1 MMTTHAS
8 LINSLGSYEGDEE
21 SEYHHLDDPA
31 SLDDDDDND
40 NDNDDD
46 DHNDDDN
53 DEDNRDESQPNGADY
68 ELNHQEIENFEV
80 LDDTFAT
87 AREEDDDVEG
97 DEDVDRRLGLGSA
110 LNVLKSILEQ
120 ITLNDSPPVNEEIL
134 FSPLKETG
142 KTPKSRGN
150 LDLADRTSLKKGSRQ
165 QHALSPC
172 NGGDIHNK
180 LSFSPTD
187 SASVSSSDATSTLSS
202 LGWSGQPSLETTN
215 ETVLSYQTQYQKSQS
230 SAEMKMGNVAL
241 ATLCHCT
248 VTSLTRSGLIR
259 KAQELEDPLPDCVS
273 NENRKPDLMVET
285 EMPVSPKKNRGSP
298 SKWMRKKF
306 TPLTKKLP
314 PPTPLHP
321 PPLSPKLPKHTW
333 LVRMNKSPRNVEPPG
348 TLTKTFSNYALE
360 ADDIESEIHDSLTSD
375 EELMIQSH
383 SPPSKSHNDVIS
395 SSHHRAPEDLFGAL
409 EDHHQEHQLQEDL
422 LYSHSGEIIVEE
434 TDEDVANDTLSP
446 TAFSDA
452 YISRYTPS
460 KLSHTQLNADQSKQ
474 PRLQMFGS
482 EYARFLSSTAL
493 APDQRRRNLK
503 TLNMIRQPTW
513 RRNGQPRHRQYRP
526 VGGDLSMRLGRR
538 TLNVEDADS
547 AVLTGAITDILV
559 THGDEVPPKGYY
571 RISQTPDGDEF
582 NALLRNTPTRVPGG
596 RTTQVYIN
604 VKKEANWDR
613 AAQRPC
619 VTALAVIFPDRKEFV
634 PPGFCVVRKYE
645 ITEGESSKS
654 TSYSANLNYGSNGER
669 VYLCYRRSREG
680 NPITGVL
687 PLQPSNDELIPEG
700 YTVLERTPRNH
711 VADIN
716 SKAGQP
722 VFLAFRQR
730 LASLEP
736 LRPLPLLLS
745 VYHDAMLRSMPEEF
759 SDRGNPQ
766 KRLRAVFRR
775 SRLQAYY
782 CTGGTVVGSEVGRFH
797 IMDRSTHPL
806 LSPSSVT
813 NRLTLIEASR
823 QKAISAIP
831 KLVTPNNKYR
841 SSSDSLAKSNYSDS
855 SMGQSTTHSLH
866 ESTLGDYLDASRSI
880 TTEIGLTGDASLGV
894 SSRASLSTSSDFLSQ
909 MKRESFS
916 SEADGNASTDSSNV
930 MNFAS
935 ISTMSLSSQLPDED
949 LDKTR
954 THLKETKDKS
964 ASLKSFFS
972 YDDLTLKMCL
982 AVLSFIPCVK
992 SATGTTKELDVRAAL
1007 LTPILTACYT
1017 HHGGASLMAVEGL
1030 ITLLKETDF
1039 FTHDVSIE
1047 GSNSR
1052 LTLLDLSIQAVCDVA
1067 TSSARETS
1075 FGTCIEF
1082 VQHAVKLAKGQ
1093 LNTRTAGYVLR
1104 FYLFIFYFGANI
1116 PTLSSAP
1123 NPLWTTFD
1131 KDGEKYRS
1139 SVAVDDVAILSENL
1153 NEEKTRKYLP
1163 GGAPQAA
1170 VLALKE
1176 LITLLLSRI
1185 STMSM
1190 HEVLQ
1195 MSISADG
1202 ILCEHDRGDTLGVFI
1217 SGIISQLIDSATSC
1231 VDLANFNQLAL
1242 HQIHRSGGSEL
1253 FWYDMMTSCGSG
1265 LFGNL
1270 KTLAPEMRNILI
1282 INFALLANLVKVS
1295 SGKIRKMSLSG
1306 IHICRDIA
1314 SKMLSLELLQHFLK
1328 KLDYEATTLR
1338 GVEEINDG
1346 VMAKAIQI
1354 MVFSVRRLVVP
1365 CLLTNT
1371 ASGLQ
1376 DARIFR
1382 RMMQIISTLWQTPLF
1397 RRHLRMELGV
1407 LIEHFALGVLQLD
1420 PQILAPHR
1428 MNELNPYT
1436 NDVASDPLNFGD
1448 IVEPL
1453 FRQQIDLLFEIKRWF
1468 KGDGQDIVELF
1479 LNFDTD
1485 ISSSFEGPNQL
1496 IPGTQWKLC
1505 QQLCGSTCSLTQK
1518 SSDFIAQQAKESQ
1531 SSNTGPISPS
1541 NADSVISPNFMPDAT
1556 PNNDAIEVE
1565 LLHLRARQLQKAA
1578 IETASEMMKCFAS
1591 SAARA
1596 LGKRTEACFLRE
1608 NYDEPVIDEVCTES
1622 DVILRD
1628 HGDNGILNYWQ
1639 TAIAG
1644 RRTASSDRQRTRIAP
1659 SQIQGN
1665 QSPDPQFGYEWQGSV
1680 VSSVNDRSR
1689 RTMDSIKTSSAD
1701 ASLNTAF
1708 EMAQSKNLKKAIEYL
1723 IAENFLSPSPRD
1735 IAAFL
1740 RIHHAKFDPTML
1752 GEYLGEGGVEADEE
1766 HWNLIRFNYVR
1777 AISFVG
1783 LNAEQGLRHF
1793 LTNCGFRLPG
1803 EAQRIDRIIT
1813 TFSQCYWEDNAGDLN
1828 RCPFSDQDVV
1838 FLISF
1843 AIIMLNTDLHK
1854 RYPSH
1859 MKVPKSRRKRKVMTK
1874 AEFMNNLRGVD
1885 NNEELSHEYIGMI
1898 YDSIEASPIE
1908 LFDDPSE
1915 RNSECNASSSRLS
1928 SMSSSRAS
1936 GKRDLASMLKAML
1949 KNVKKSEELL
1959 RGIAVHEYP
1968 LYTVKD
1974 YSKSM
1979 EYGTGDDVAL
1989 SDLVHSALSTMWHH
2003 FHGLIQGALNNSNLD
2018 PQSLFL
2024 SLDVLKYG
2032 ICATILLEMQVER
2045 TAFLIQLAR
2054 IISFSERRAV
2064 RSPDQSFMGEAWYR
2078 DLVASLDDPCLE
2090 TGNLNALSQIHILFD
2105 DLSQSLKEDTHMKR
2119 GMARVARRI
2128 RDGQFLLNDPTRAF
2142 IKEGDLMKKGSKL
2155 GRSAKYHFFLFSDL
2169 LIYTKSS
2176 SSSSSSDYKILD
2188 EFPLYM
2194 MKIVD
2199 WFPPSKPKLKLAF
2212 SIHHPR
2218 KSLLVFCANE
2228 HEKREWVRTL
2238 QDTIQ
2243 LQCQL
2248 LANTNRNTQG

>member
-1 MMTTHAS
+1 MTTHAS
-8 LINSLGSYEGDEE
+8 LVKRLESYDEDDQT
-21 SEYHHLDDPA
+21 EYHNLDDPA
-31 SLDDDDDND
+31 SLDDDDDEVNRDENEPMAAD
-40 NDNDDD
+40 NELNFHEIMNFEILDETFATVQEEDNDDVDEKD
-46 DHNDDDN
+46 DDDDN
-53 DEDNRDESQPNGADY
+53 
-68 ELNHQEIENFEV
+68 
-80 LDDTFAT
+80 
-87 AREEDDDVEG
+87 
-97 DEDVDRRLGLGSA
+97 RRLGLDSA
-110 LNVLKSILEQ
+110 LSILQSILKQ
-120 ITLNDSPPVNEEIL
+120 ITLNDSPPVNEEMP
-134 FSPLKETG
+134 FSPLKVTG

-150 LDLADRTSLKKGSRQ
+150 LDLTDRTSLKKGSRQ

-180 LSFSPTD
+180 LSFSPTE

-215 ETVLSYQTQYQKSQS
+215 ETVLSYQMRYQKSQS
-230 SAEMKMGNVAL
+230 RAEMKMGNVAL

-248 VTSLTRSGLIR
+248 VTSLTHSDLIR
-259 KAQELEDPLPDCVS
+259 QVHEPEDPVLDCVS
-273 NENRKPDLMVET
+273 NENRKPDLMVDT
-285 EMPVSPKKNRGSP
+285 GMPVSPKKNRGSP
-298 SKWMRKKF
+298 TKWMLKKF
-306 TPLTKKLP
+306 APLTKKVHP
-314 PPTPLHP
+314 PHP
-321 PPLSPKLPKHTW
+321 PPLSPKSPKNTW
-333 LVRMNKSPRNVEPPG
+333 LVRNNKSPRNVEPPG
-348 TLTKTFSNYALE
+348 ALTKTFSNYALE
-360 ADDIESEIHDSLTSD
+360 ADELESEMQDALRLE
-375 EELMIQSH
+375 EELMLQSI
-383 SPPSKSHNDVIS
+383 SPSFEPNSKADSHGYHGDPGD
-395 SSHHRAPEDLFGAL
+395 HYRAPED
-409 EDHHQEHQLQEDL
+409 HHQDHQLQEDIL
-422 LYSHSGEIIVEE
+422 FSHSEEVIVEE
-434 TDEDVANDTLSP
+434 TDEDVANDAPSP
-446 TAFSDA
+446 PAFSGA
-452 YISRYTPS
+452 YTPNYTPS
-460 KLSHTQLNADQSKQ
+460 RAPHLHLSTDPFKQ

-503 TLNMIRQPTW
+503 TLNVIRQPTW
-513 RRNGQPRHRQYRP
+513 RRNGQPRHRQYRS

-538 TLNVEDADS
+538 TLNIEDADS

-654 TSYSANLNYGSNGER
+654 TSFNSANLNFGSNGER

-745 VYHDAMLRSMPEEF
+745 VYHDAMLRSTPEEYT
-759 SDRGNPQ
+759 DRGNPQ
-766 KRLRAVFRR
+766 KRLRAIFRR

-823 QKAISAIP
+823 QKASSAIP

-841 SSSDSLAKSNYSDS
+841 SSSDSFAKSNCSDS
-855 SMGQSTTHSLH
+855 SMGQSTTQSLH
-866 ESTLGDYLDASRSI
+866 ESTLGDYLDASRSM
-880 TTEIGLTGDASLGV
+880 TTEIGLGGDADASFGV
-894 SSRASLSTSSDFLSQ
+894 GSRASFSTSSDFLSQ
-909 MKRESFS
+909 IKRESFG

-930 MNFAS
+930 MHFAS
-935 ISTMSLSSQLPDED
+935 ISTMSQSSQLPEED
-949 LDKTR
+949 LDRIRTNTR
-954 THLKETKDKS
+954 ETKENS
-964 ASLKSFFS
+964 TSLKSYFC

-982 AVLSFIPCVK
+982 AVLSFIPPVK
-992 SATGTTKELDVRAAL
+992 SATGTTKQLDARAAL

-1017 HHGGASLMAVEGL
+1017 HHGGASLIAVEGL

-1082 VQHAVKLAKGQ
+1082 VQLAVKLAKGQ

-1131 KDGEKYRS
+1131 KDGENDRS
-1139 SVAVDDVAILSENL
+1139 AVAADDVAILSETFNDDRM
-1153 NEEKTRKYLP
+1153 RKYLP

-1176 LITLLLSRI
+1176 MITLLLSRI
-1185 STMSM
+1185 STMSLN
-1190 HEVLQ
+1190 EALQ
-1195 MSISADG
+1195 MSKSADG
-1202 ILCEHDRGDTLGVFI
+1202 ILCEHDLGDTLGVFI

-1282 INFALLANLVKVS
+1282 INFALLANLVKIS

-1306 IHICRDIA
+1306 THISRDVA
-1314 SKMLSLELLQHFLK
+1314 SKMLSLELLYHFLK
-1328 KLDYEATTLR
+1328 KLDYEATILR
-1338 GVEEINDG
+1338 GVKEKKDG
-1346 VMAKAIQI
+1346 DMANAVQI

-1371 ASGLQ
+1371 ACGLQ

-1382 RMMQIISTLWQTPLF
+1382 RMMQIISMLWQTPLF
-1397 RRHLRMELGV
+1397 RRHLKMELGV
-1407 LIEHFALGVLQLD
+1407 LIEHFGLGILQLD

-1436 NDVASDPLNFGD
+1436 NDVTSDPLNFGD
-1448 IVEPL
+1448 IVDPL
-1453 FRQQIDLLFEIKRWF
+1453 FHQQIDLLFEVKRWF
-1468 KGDGQDIVELF
+1468 KGDCRDIVELY

-1485 ISSSFEGPNQL
+1485 ISSSLEGPNQL

-1505 QQLCGSTCSLTQK
+1505 QQLCGSTCSLIQK

-1531 SSNTGPISPS
+1531 SSNSGPISPS
-1541 NADSVISPNFMPDAT
+1541 NAEAVVSPHQVPDAT
-1556 PNNDAIEVE
+1556 PNSDAIEVE

-1578 IETASEMMKCFAS
+1578 IETAIEMMKCFAT

-1596 LGKRTEACFLRE
+1596 LGKRTEAGFLRE
-1608 NYDEPVIDEVCTES
+1608 SFDEQESAEPCTEV
-1622 DVILRD
+1622 DVVLRD
-1628 HGDNGILNYWQ
+1628 QGNNGILNYWQ

-1644 RRTASSDRQRTRIAP
+1644 RRTASSARQRTRPAP
-1659 SQIQGN
+1659 SQIQQG
-1665 QSPDPQFGYEWQGSV
+1665 QSSDPQYVYEGQGSV
-1680 VSSVNDRSR
+1680 CASVNDRNR
-1689 RTMDSIKTSSAD
+1689 RTMDYSKTSGAD
-1701 ASLNTAF
+1701 ASLQIAF
-1708 EMAQSKNLKKAIEYL
+1708 EMAQSKSLKKAIEYL

-1752 GEYLGEGGVEADEE
+1752 GEYLGEGGLEADEE

-1777 AISFVG
+1777 AIAFVG

-1859 MKVPKSRRKRKVMTK
+1859 MKVPKSMRKRKVMTK

-1908 LFDDPSE
+1908 LFDDPSD

-1959 RGIAVHEYP
+1959 RGIAVHEYS
-1968 LYTVKD
+1968 LYTVND
-1974 YSKSM
+1974 YSNSM
-1979 EYGTGDDVAL
+1979 DYDTGDDVAL

-2024 SLDVLKYG
+2024 SLDVLKYAV
-2032 ICATILLEMQVER
+2032 CATILLDMQVER

-2054 IISFSERRAV
+2054 IKTFSERRSV

-2078 DLVASLDDPCLE
+2078 DLVVALEDPCLE
-2090 TGNLNALSQIHILFD
+2090 TGNLHALSQIHVLFD
-2105 DLSQSLKEDTHMKR
+2105 DLTQSLKEDTHMKR

-2128 RDGQFLLNDPTRAF
+2128 RDGQFLLNDPSRAF

-2155 GRSAKYHFFLFSDL
+2155 GRSAKYRFFLFSDL
-2169 LIYTKSS
+2169 LLYTKASS
-2176 SSSSSSDYKILD
+2176 SSLSTDYKILD

-2218 KSLLVFCANE
+2218 KSLLVFCSNE
-2228 HEKREWVRTL
+2228 QEKREWVRSL

-2248 LANTNRNTQG
+2248 LANANRNTQG